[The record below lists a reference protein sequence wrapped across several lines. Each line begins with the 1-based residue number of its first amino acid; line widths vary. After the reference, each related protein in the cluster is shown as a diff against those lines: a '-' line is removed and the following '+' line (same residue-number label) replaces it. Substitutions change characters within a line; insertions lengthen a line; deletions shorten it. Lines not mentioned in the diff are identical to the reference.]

1 MTCSYAPKFSELI
14 FLFDRSVF
22 GLLQSVI
29 GNAGAW
35 QVELKRLFSEGVQ
48 SFFRSIMIS
57 NSAASAEWR
66 KRMCHASELPES
78 KRNRSSTPH
87 SPSTAS
93 TPVKSGVVK
102 ISGPAA
108 GCSGN
113 SASAPSSIV
122 DCVLVVLG
130 ECEQQMRS
138 MRSLCNA
145 ESEAFNGNCGAVL
158 EDIMA
163 LQFRASEIIRARQG
177 TTRDPPLAHSAA
189 CIERGAWQ
197 HVGDANLL
205 ADICWFRQV
214 AKAISKTKH
223 LITNYKEA
231 LLCIKTLKQKDAARE
246 DDTSERQGE
255 GRALTRGGDK
265 QNGLM
270 AVMQRLGSVS
280 HFLYYL

>member
-1 MTCSYAPKFSELI
+1 
-14 FLFDRSVF
+14 
-22 GLLQSVI
+22 
-29 GNAGAW
+29 
-35 QVELKRLFSEGVQ
+35 
-48 SFFRSIMIS
+48 MIS
-57 NSAASAEWR
+57 TSAASAEWR
-66 KRMCHASELPES
+66 KRMRHASELPES

-93 TPVKSGVVK
+93 TPVK

-108 GCSGN
+108 GCSGSSS
-113 SASAPSSIV
+113 SAQSSIV
-122 DCVLVVLG
+122 DCVLAVLG

-145 ESEAFNGNCGAVL
+145 ESEAFNSNCGAVL
-158 EDIMA
+158 EDILA

-177 TTRDPPLAHSAA
+177 TTRDPPSAHSAA
-189 CIERGAWQ
+189 CSERGAWH

-214 AKAISKTKH
+214 ARAISNTKH
-223 LITNYKEA
+223 EITNYKEA
-231 LLCIKTLKQKDAARE
+231 LLCIKNLKQKDAARE
-246 DDTSERQGE
+246 EDTSERQGE
-255 GRALTRGGDK
+255 GRAVRGGDK

-270 AVMQRLGSVS
+270 AVMQRFGSVP